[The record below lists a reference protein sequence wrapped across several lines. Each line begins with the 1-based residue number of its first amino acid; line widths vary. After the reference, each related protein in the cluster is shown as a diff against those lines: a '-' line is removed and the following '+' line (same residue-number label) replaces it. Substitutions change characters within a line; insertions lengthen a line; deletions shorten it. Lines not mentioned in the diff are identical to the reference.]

1 MNDLLNIPLHIQ
13 EQRAKEANMSLLE
26 WQIMIIKKVSVM
38 REAAIVAE
46 QNGKLLLENGTI
58 TQEAVERM
66 LCKMQ
71 SAFPKRGE
79 NNELSHIS

>member
-26 WQIMIIKKVSVM
+26 WQIMIINKVSVM
-38 REAAIVAE
+38 REAALVAE

-79 NNELSHIS
+79 NNE